1 MGSDAITR
9 PISVAAEA
17 DTDFR
22 KMQQPDLETQ
32 SSTQLELFPL
42 PLETSRGIRLGR
54 CAVNGQKENPL
65 ARRRFQRGHLSL
77 RQRKGGAVWV
87 GRFKEDFVVD
97 GRVQRIKRAEVL
109 GGVKEYPTRRL
120 ALRALELRLSTV
132 NSLAYRA
139 RPRSTFEDFATR
151 WEATVV
157 GQLRP
162 STAQNYRIHIRKH
175 LKPFFGSIQLADI
188 HPELIQQYVA
198 SRTASP
204 KTVRNICVTLQSMW
218 RSARAWGYVAHDI
231 FDGVVLPKLRH
242 ARRFFFAAEE
252 VQKILAA
259 APEPYRTFYG
269 LLAETG
275 LRVGE
280 LCGLT
285 VEDINLELR
294 LLQVRQSAWRGKLG
308 SPKNDDSIR
317 VVELS
322 PQCCAHLQVFLKSWR
337 PNEHRLLFATRN
349 GTPWDQNLLLK
360 RKFRPLLSAL
370 GVSVPAGNGFHSFR
384 HANASLMNSFGASE
398 KLRQQRLG
406 HAAGSSVTNTIY
418 THVLTA
424 DAKRIAAQLGD
435 AVWGIPAPNG
445 PQTKTA

>member
-1 MGSDAITR
+1 M
-9 PISVAAEA
+9 
-17 DTDFR
+17 
-22 KMQQPDLETQ
+22 
-32 SSTQLELFPL
+32 
-42 PLETSRGIRLGR
+42 
-54 CAVNGQKENPL
+54 
-65 ARRRFQRGHLSL
+65 SL

-384 HANASLMNSFGASE
+384 H
-398 KLRQQRLG
+398 
-406 HAAGSSVTNTIY
+406 
-418 THVLTA
+418 
-424 DAKRIAAQLGD
+424 
-435 AVWGIPAPNG
+435 
-445 PQTKTA
+445 